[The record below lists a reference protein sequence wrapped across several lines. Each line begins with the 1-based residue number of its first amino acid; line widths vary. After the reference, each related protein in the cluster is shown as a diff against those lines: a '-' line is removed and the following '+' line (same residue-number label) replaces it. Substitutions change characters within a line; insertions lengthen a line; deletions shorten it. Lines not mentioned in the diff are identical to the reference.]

1 MGRVQLFLV
10 TKANGRLQRISSA
23 CRCETHKLLHPSQTC
38 WLPLQVVVTRLLEQ
52 MPVLILFFKRA
63 ATEDRLLAAEM
74 ILEKLKDPS
83 TRLYL
88 EFLEY
93 VLPLFT
99 NLNKEMQSEDT
110 RIYLFQGKVSGM
122 LKSILELYIKPEY
135 LEATPLPDVRFK
147 RGHGSLEPKTP

>member
-1 MGRVQLFLV
+1 MAWEVYSYFLSPKQTAGYKEFQALADV
-10 TKANGRLQRISSA
+10 KPQ
-23 CRCETHKLLHPSQTC
+23 KLLHPSQTC
-38 WLPLQVVVTRLLEQ
+38 WLSLQVVVTRLLEQ
-52 MPVLILFFKRA
+52 MPVLILFFKKA

-110 RIYLFQGKVSGM
+110 RIYLLHGKVSGV

-135 LEATPLPDVRFK
+135 LEATPLPDV
-147 RGHGSLEPKTP
+147 